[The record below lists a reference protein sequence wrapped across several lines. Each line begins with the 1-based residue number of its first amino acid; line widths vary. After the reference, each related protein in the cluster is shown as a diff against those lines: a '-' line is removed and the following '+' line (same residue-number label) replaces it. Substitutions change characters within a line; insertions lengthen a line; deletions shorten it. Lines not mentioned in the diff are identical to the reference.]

1 MTFEAAG
8 PAALVAVVVGAFMM
22 ALNRLISWPRFAQ
35 VAGAVC
41 LAVVSVGLGRLM
53 ETGHG

>member
-8 PAALVAVVVGAFMM
+8 TAALVAVVVGAFMM